1 MTLRWLALALALV
14 LAVPAAALILRTSR
28 AGVDAARGPAGRR
41 VEALWVALP
50 LVLLAGLIVL
60 SAQAG

>member
-1 MTLRWLALALALV
+1 MTLRWLALALAVV
-14 LAVPAAALILRTSR
+14 LAVPAVAVILRTAR
-28 AGVDAARGPAGRR
+28 AGVDESRGPAARR

-50 LVLLAGLIVL
+50 LVLLAALIAL

>member
-1 MTLRWLALALALV
+1 MTLRWLALALAVV
-14 LAVPAAALILRTSR
+14 LAVPAAALILRTAR
-28 AGVDAARGPAGRR
+28 AGVDETRGRAARR

-50 LVLLAGLIVL
+50 LALLAALIAL

>member
-1 MTLRWLALALALV
+1 MTLRWLALALAVV

-28 AGVDAARGPAGRR
+28 AGVDEARGKAGRR

-50 LVLLAGLIVL
+50 LALLAALIAL